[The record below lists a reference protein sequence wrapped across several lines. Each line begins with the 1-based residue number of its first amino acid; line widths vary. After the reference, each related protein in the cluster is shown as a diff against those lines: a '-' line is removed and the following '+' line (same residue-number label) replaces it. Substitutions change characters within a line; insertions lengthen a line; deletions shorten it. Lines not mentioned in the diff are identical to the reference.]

1 MAPLHTVKTRQ
12 GRKLVRN
19 YCWQCRENNLYC
31 DQGRP
36 ACSTCRDNEHF
47 RPGYE
52 DEDEDE
58 DEDEAVESC
67 DDVINAVDSGSSSP
81 LPTFDPDELSST
93 LRARRDILFQEFD
106 IICAV
111 LKWHEVQRNNTE
123 EYWQQILNTQR
134 GQRDNPVIPRAFIGP
149 AESPM
154 DHAATMPMFLT
165 TKEIQQIFVIFKTMP
180 LKSALVLIYQA
191 RGDDRLAEGA
201 TSFKNLLSS
210 LDMYDPD
217 YGTGLAV
224 SNKWFSDFLDWQD
237 EALNLPHD
245 MVQWRI

>member
-1 MAPLHTVKTRQ
+1 MAPLHIVKTRQ
-12 GRKLVRN
+12 GRKLARN
-19 YCWQCRENNLYC
+19 YCWQCRENDLYC
-31 DQGRP
+31 DQKRP
-36 ACSTCRDNEHF
+36 ACSTCKDTKHF
-47 RPGYE
+47 CPGYE

-58 DEDEAVESC
+58 NEAANSC
-67 DDVINAVDSGSSSP
+67 DDVMNAVDSGRSSP
-81 LPTFDPDELSST
+81 LPTSDPDELSRT

-123 EYWQQILNTQR
+123 EYWQQILSTQR

-149 AESPM
+149 AESSTGT
-154 DHAATMPMFLT
+154 AAAMPMFLT
-165 TKEIQQIFVIFKTMP
+165 TEEIQNIFVIFKTMP
-180 LKSALVLIYQA
+180 LKSALVLVYQA

-201 TSFKNLLSS
+201 TSLKNLLNS

-217 YGTGLAV
+217 YGTDLAV
-224 SNKWFSDFLDWQD
+224 SSKWFSDFLDWQD

-245 MVQWRI
+245 MVQWRT